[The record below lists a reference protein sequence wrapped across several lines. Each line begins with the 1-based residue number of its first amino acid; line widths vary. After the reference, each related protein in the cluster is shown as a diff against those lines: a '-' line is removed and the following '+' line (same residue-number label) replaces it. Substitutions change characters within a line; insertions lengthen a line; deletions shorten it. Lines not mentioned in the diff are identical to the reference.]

1 METNVKVAV
10 RCRPMS
16 SKEEARGCGNIVK
29 IDEALNSVNIDG
41 VADEHG
47 GSKEA
52 KDFTFDYA
60 YGINST
66 QEQVYK
72 DIGQPVVTQALDG
85 FNCTVFA
92 YGQTG
97 SGKSFSMMGYGE
109 DHGIIPK
116 LNDDLWMR
124 VDATKAKRERDSMKH
139 ADESAEAKALGK
151 MDFLITV
158 SFLEIYNEEIKD
170 LLNPS
175 SKQLKIRES
184 KDKGI
189 YVEDLFEVVV
199 KDGAA
204 VLELISQGNAVR
216 RVAATKMNDTSSR
229 SHSVFTI
236 KIEQRTVSELEGG
249 VTKTQMVKA
258 KLNLVDLAG
267 SERAE
272 KTGATGS
279 TLKEGANINM
289 SLMALGNVINALSES
304 GSGGKTKKYIPYR
317 DSKLTRLLQE
327 SLGGNAAT
335 VMIAAISPA
344 DYNYD
349 ETLGTL
355 KYAHRAK
362 SISNAVVKNED
373 VNQRMI
379 KDLKNEIEKLREQLA
394 SGGGGGGDGGV
405 ADEEAQRK
413 IQELEDEQKNTFE
426 ERARLAEELDQA
438 RKANMSVV
446 MSSMMDEAKE
456 KKVAQMK
463 EIKRLGNEKSSL
475 QKKQQHV
482 KTKHAKLKEKIDA
495 DMKLYMSLQAKH
507 GEAVKAADGDK
518 EAPGCK
524 QVEKEMASVLGRIE
538 SGKESWLQVKAESKQ
553 LKEDLLK
560 IEEEITDERAEL
572 VATAGLLDQNDKL
585 REQIQEEEREKAK
598 LQIEKEIAEA
608 KAKLEAEFSDA
619 GHGLQERIVAL
630 EKELSN
636 ARYAESDAVKKL
648 AVSEKELTDSH
659 AYASSL
665 EEKLATAEVAGESH
679 EKEVQALQEQLEKLN
694 AHMIADEDGSSE
706 LRGKLESLE
715 KEKYLMFKALMGQFD
730 KEREELLKKYTQSQE
745 LLASASKDLLHLVN
759 ENQDLKNKLKDALMF
774 EPKVKL

>member
-1 METNVKVAV
+1 MEKAQNVRVAV

-16 SKEEARGCGNIVK
+16 SKETARGCGNIVK
-29 IDEALNSVNIDG
+29 IDEAAKTVHIEG

-47 GSKEA
+47 NEKDS
-52 KDFTFDYA
+52 KDFTFDYS
-60 YGINST
+60 YGMEST

-72 DIGQPVVTQALDG
+72 DIGDPVVTQALDG

-97 SGKSFSMMGYGE
+97 SGKSYSMMGYGE

-116 LNDDLWMR
+116 LNDDLWSR
-124 VDATKAKRERDSMKH
+124 VGTLKNKRERESLKH
-139 ADESAEAKALGK
+139 EDGSAEAKALGK
-151 MDFLITV
+151 QDFLVTV
-158 SFLEIYNEEIKD
+158 SFLEIYNEELKD

-189 YVEDLFEVVV
+189 YVEDLCEVVV
-199 KDGAA
+199 KDAPG

-289 SLMALGNVINALSES
+289 SLMALGNVINALSEA
-304 GSGGKTKKYIPYR
+304 GAGGKVKKHIPYR

-379 KDLKNEIEKLREQLA
+379 KDLKNEIEKLKAALA
-394 SGGGGGGDGGV
+394 SGEGAGGGV
-405 ADEEAQRK
+405 ADEEAAKK
-413 IQELEDEQKNTFE
+413 IRDLEEEQKNTFE

-446 MSSMMDEAKE
+446 MSSMMDDAKE

-507 GEAVKAADGDK
+507 GDAVKANDGNS
-518 EAPGCK
+518 EAPECK
-524 QVEKEMASVLGRIE
+524 QLEKEMATVLGRIE
-538 SGKESWLQVKAESKQ
+538 TGKESWLAVKAEAKQ

-585 REQIQEEEREKAK
+585 REQIQNEEREKAK
-598 LQIEKEIAEA
+598 VEIEKEIADT
-608 KAKLEAEFSDA
+608 KARLEAEFSDA
-619 GHGLQERIVAL
+619 GHGLQERIAAL
-630 EKELSN
+630 EKDVQSVRLSE
-636 ARYAESDAVKKL
+636 ADATSKLSEAEKQLKN
-648 AVSEKELTDSH
+648 SEK
-659 AYASSL
+659 YASEL
-665 EEKLATAEVAGESH
+665 EEKLATAEVAGEVH
-679 EKEVQALQEQLEKLN
+679 AKEVQALQEQVDKLN
-694 AHMIADEDGSSE
+694 AHVVANEGGASE
-706 LRGKLESLE
+706 LRVKLEALE
-715 KEKYLMFKALMGQFD
+715 KEKYLMFKALMTQFD
-730 KEREELLKKYTQSQE
+730 KEREELLDKYRRSQE
-745 LLASASKDLLHLVN
+745 LLTSASKDVLHLHQ
-759 ENQDLKNKLKDALMF
+759 ENVDLKSKLRDAVTF
-774 EPKVKL
+774 EPRVKV

>member
-16 SKEEARGCGNIVK
+16 SKEEARGCGNIVE
-29 IDEALNSVNIDG
+29 IDEATGHVQINGLEG
-41 VADEHG
+41 ADKG
-47 GSKEA
+47 A
-52 KDFTFDYA
+52 KDGKEFTFDYA

-66 QEQVYK
+66 QDQVYK
-72 DIGQPVVTQALDG
+72 AIGDPVVTQALDG

-97 SGKSFSMMGYGE
+97 SGKSYSMMGYGE

-116 LNDDLWMR
+116 LNDDLWTR
-124 VDATKAKRERDSMKH
+124 IDVQKAKVERELLKH
-139 ADESAEAKALGK
+139 DEGSEEAKAVGK
-151 MDFLITV
+151 VDFLVTV

-175 SKQLKIRES
+175 SKQMKIREN

-189 YVEDLFEVVV
+189 YVEDLCEVVV
-199 KDGAA
+199 KDGKT
-204 VLELISQGNAVR
+204 VLDLIAQGNTVR

-229 SHSVFTI
+229 SHSVFTL

-289 SLMALGNVINALSES
+289 SLMALGNVINALSEMGNS
-304 GSGGKTKKYIPYR
+304 KTKKHIPYR

-362 SISNAVVKNED
+362 SIANAVVKNED

-379 KDLKNEIEKLREQLA
+379 KDLKNEIEKLRAALA
-394 SGGGGGGDGGV
+394 GGGGGGGGGGET
-405 ADEEAQRK
+405 DEEAARK
-413 IQELEDEQKNTFE
+413 IAELEEEQKNTFE
-426 ERARLAEELDQA
+426 ERQKLADELDAA

-463 EIKRLGNEKSSL
+463 EIKRLGNEKTNL
-475 QKKQQHV
+475 QKRQKDI
-482 KTKHAKLKEKIDA
+482 KSRHAKLKEKIDA
-495 DMKLYMSLQAKH
+495 DMKLYMSFQAKH
-507 GEAVKAADGDK
+507 GDVLKANDGDAN
-518 EAPGCK
+518 APECK
-524 QVEKEMASVLGRIE
+524 QLEKEMATVLGRIE
-538 SGKESWLQVKAESKQ
+538 SGKESWVKVKSEAKSV
-553 LKEDLLK
+553 KENLLK
-560 IEEEITDERAEL
+560 VEEEITDERAEL

-585 REQIQEEEREKAK
+585 RAQIQAEEREKAK
-598 LQIEKEIAEA
+598 LQIEKEIAET

-619 GHGLQERIVAL
+619 GHGLQERIAVL
-630 EKELSN
+630 EKEVQN
-636 ARYAESDAVKKL
+636 AKCGESDAASELEEVKEQLESSK
-648 AVSEKELTDSH
+648 K
-659 AYASSL
+659 YAAGL
-665 EEKLATAEVAGESH
+665 EEKLTDAEVARDAH
-679 EKEVQALQEQLEKLN
+679 EQEVTELKETVEKLN
-694 AHMIADEDGSSE
+694 AHVVADGDGASE
-706 LRGKLESLE
+706 LRAQVETLES
-715 KEKYLMFKALMGQFD
+715 EKYLMFKAMMSQFD
-730 KEREELLKKYTQSQE
+730 IERRELVEKLSNSQE
-745 LLASASKDLLHLVN
+745 LLARASQDIIYLHAENSDLRS
-759 ENQDLKNKLKDALMF
+759 KLSDAITF
-774 EPKVKL
+774 EPPIKL